1 MSGVQGMHRS
11 AESRRT
17 ARDRIWQSMRILRQ
31 FRLPDLVATSEAGEN
46 NCLKYT
52 RALCA
57 AGIVRVVQPKAS
69 GIKGGHIAFSLV
81 RDLGPKAPRLRSDG
95 TTYDPNSQTVLP
107 GGVATQS
114 RRAEV
119 TA

>member
-1 MSGVQGMHRS
+1 MSGVKGMHRS

-17 ARDRIWQSMRILRQ
+17 ARDRIWQSMRILRH

-52 RALCA
+52 RGLCA

-69 GIKGGHIAFSLV
+69 GLKGGHIAFSLV
-81 RDLGPKAPRLRSDG
+81 RDLGPKAPRLRADG
-95 TTYDPNSQTVLP
+95 TTYDPNAQLVLP
-107 GGVATQS
+107 GGAAQPRS
-114 RRAEV
+114 RQGA
-119 TA
+119 AS